1 MIEPSH
7 SVSPRTNSSA
17 QARHAT
23 SNYLTTSPQT
33 HDSSSLEI
41 LDLYGGT
48 DNPLGYNSHYW
59 PAAPLHSH
67 DSYDDELVLRDEE
80 VVDYNRDFPQQY
92 LTEIGHSNLP
102 VSTPQPS
109 FGQAP
114 TYLQPPL
121 MLRWSAEQSTEE
133 RLRLGLPRYESE
145 QYKATIDYEVR
156 RKAESGSSIVTQMIR
171 PGSQEERSSLQISAS
186 SNEIWKSQDNISSD
200 TEDDLSLDSEDFFE
214 GFADV
219 DSSQL

>member
-1 MIEPSH
+1 
-7 SVSPRTNSSA
+7 
-17 QARHAT
+17 
-23 SNYLTTSPQT
+23 
-33 HDSSSLEI
+33 
-41 LDLYGGT
+41 
-48 DNPLGYNSHYW
+48 
-59 PAAPLHSH
+59 
-67 DSYDDELVLRDEE
+67 
-80 VVDYNRDFPQQY
+80 
-92 LTEIGHSNLP
+92 
-102 VSTPQPS
+102 
-109 FGQAP
+109 
-114 TYLQPPL
+114 